1 MKTIKLSDKQSQPC
15 QLREGEIV
23 TVIIKDVPYLMRVCE
38 PSLPGCL
45 GCSVRKHQRYINDEL
60 GSPHTC
66 FTCED
71 INSEFICGEYIF
83 VDVADIL
90 EDL

>member
-1 MKTIKLSDKQSQPC
+1 MKTIKLSDKPAQPC

-23 TVIIKDVPYLMRVCE
+23 TVIIEDVPYLMRVCE

-45 GCSVRKHQRYINDEL
+45 GCSVRKHQISMDGNSPVSPYI
-60 GSPHTC
+60 
-66 FTCED
+66 CED